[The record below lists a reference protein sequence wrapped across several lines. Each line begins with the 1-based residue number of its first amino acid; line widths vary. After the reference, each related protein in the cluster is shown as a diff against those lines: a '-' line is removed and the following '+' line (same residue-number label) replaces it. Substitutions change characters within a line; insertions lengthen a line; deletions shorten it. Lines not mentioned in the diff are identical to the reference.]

1 MMRGVTTASLIIA
14 AVAVGGFWA
23 LSIPQTFPA
32 GSLGPHQVDL
42 NNGRTVFNAGGC
54 ASCHAVPEQPD
65 KSRLGGGLALH
76 SPFGTFY
83 VPNISPDPHDG
94 IGRWTEAEF
103 VTALNKG
110 TSPDGRHYYPA
121 FPYPSYQYIR
131 LDDLRDLFGYLK
143 TLPTVQGKIRD
154 HDLAFPFTIRRGVG
168 LWKLLFLNPKPF
180 APDESQSATWNRGAY
195 LVNAPGHCAECH
207 SPRNFAGA
215 VIASRRFTGGP
226 NLEGRGWVPNITQYG
241 LKDWSEKGIAY
252 LLETGQTPDGD
263 SVGSSMTEVVRNT
276 SQLSAQDRTAI
287 ATYIKSLPPVE
298 GRKRPP
304 RTDSGS
310 NTHQ

>member
-1 MMRGVTTASLIIA
+1 MRGVAIASLIIA
-14 AVAVGGFWA
+14 AVAVGGFWT
-23 LSIPQTFPA
+23 LSIPQTVA
-32 GSLGPHQVDL
+32 AAQLGPHQVDL

-83 VPNISPDPHDG
+83 VPNISPDPRDG

-168 LWKLLFLNPKPF
+168 LWKLLFLNPTPF

-207 SPRNFAGA
+207 SPRNVAGA

-241 LKDWSEKGIAY
+241 LKDWSEKDIAY

>member
-1 MMRGVTTASLIIA
+1 MMRGVATASLIIA
-14 AVAVGGFWA
+14 AVAVGGFWT
-23 LSIPQTFPA
+23 LSIPQTVPA

-42 NNGRTVFNAGGC
+42 NNGRTMFSAGGC

-76 SPFGTFY
+76 SPFGIFY
-83 VPNISPDPHDG
+83 VPNISPDPRDG

-121 FPYPSYQYIR
+121 FPYPSYQYVR

-143 TLPTVQGKIRD
+143 TLPAVQGEIRD
-154 HDLAFPFTIRRGVG
+154 HDLAFRFTIRRGLG

-180 APDESQSATWNRGAY
+180 ASDQSQSATWNRGAY

-215 VIASRRFTGGP
+215 VIARQRFTGGP

-241 LKDWSEKGIAY
+241 LKDWSEKDIAY

-276 SQLSAQDRTAI
+276 SQLSAPDRTAI
-287 ATYIKSLPPVE
+287 ATYIKSLSPVE
-298 GRKRPP
+298 GRKKPP
-304 RTDSGS
+304 RTDSGA
-310 NTHQ
+310 NINQ